1 MRESISSNALGTY
14 EDDDDEGDGDGDGR
28 DAYNS
33 ETEIER
39 PP

>member
-14 EDDDDEGDGDGDGR
+14 EDNDNEGDGDGDGR